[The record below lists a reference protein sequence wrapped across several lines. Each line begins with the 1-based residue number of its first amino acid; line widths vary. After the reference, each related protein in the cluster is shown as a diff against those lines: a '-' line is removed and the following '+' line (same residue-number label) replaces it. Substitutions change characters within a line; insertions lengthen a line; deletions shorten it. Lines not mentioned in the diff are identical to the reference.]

1 MNLASLKKIYD
12 KLPYAVKAPFAK
24 RLRNQLLNNPTF
36 KEEYQFLM
44 MSDSVP
50 GLEWPEE
57 KFKEVQEHLLS
68 ETLCHAYNHS

>member
-36 KEEYQFLM
+36 KEEYQFFE
-44 MSDSVP
+44 SGNHGS
-50 GLEWPEE
+50 
-57 KFKEVQEHLLS
+57 FK
-68 ETLCHAYNHS
+68 A